1 MMLNMTLDRY
11 ANNWPGSRYFED
23 DLRDA
28 GKSAEGSKNNGNN
41 IQTSSVAEELR
52 NSRCESAFAD
62 EIKRGMSRGTAIDT
76 NSASDISQIVYA
88 GTLNAM
94 ILCCIREY

>member
-1 MMLNMTLDRY
+1 MMLNMALDRY
-11 ANNWPGSRYFED
+11 ANNWPGSRCFED
-23 DLRDA
+23 DLRDVR
-28 GKSAEGSKNNGNN
+28 KSAEESKNNRSN